1 MRSLIYVGSKKK
13 EGDWLSPSVLTKS
26 IIDKSDLVVITS

>member
-1 MRSLIYVGSKKK
+1 MRSLIYVGSKK

-26 IIDKSDLVVITS
+26 VIDKSDLVVITS